1 MKTINILGTTQR
13 EQWHSVVNMLRQLGG
28 SLDYE
33 GRSQFCDELDRYID
47 GVEDILDDLRE
58 EESE

>member
-1 MKTINILGTTQR
+1 MKTINILGTTHR

-28 SLDYE
+28 DLTYE
-33 GRSQFCDELDRYID
+33 GRSQLCDELDRYID